1 MVATDVPDVAL
12 TGCPVEAFLRRV
24 RESTALSW
32 DALLARVVTDTTPR
46 ETAPILRF

>member
-1 MVATDVPDVAL
+1 MVPTDAPDAVPS
-12 TGCPVEAFLRRV
+12 GRPVEAFRRRV